1 MKDINHKKIE
11 IKLNYNGKF
20 KEKFS
25 LIFEDQKKINNLIY
39 NNELTKNISGKELS
53 FLKNGKYLKG
63 EVIGKGTFGR
73 IFKGKDLETDEIVAI
88 KQIEKPKYKKA
99 LKYIIGEV
107 KNSKKISQKI
117 KYSCK
122 FKDYFETK
130 KYFNIVQSY
139 YDDDLKNYFRKKGRL
154 FQI

>member
-39 NNELTKNISGKELS
+39 NNELTKNISGKELC

-63 EVIGKGTFGR
+63 EIIDKGVFGS

-88 KQIEKPKYKKA
+88 KQQDKYNNYVINEVNLLKKMSEK
-99 LKYIIGEV
+99 
-107 KNSKKISQKI
+107 
-117 KYSCK
+117 
-122 FKDYFETK
+122 
-130 KYFNIVQSY
+130 
-139 YDDDLKNYFRKKGRL
+139 
-154 FQI
+154 